1 VGGGNC
7 FCFMETRSRK
17 QREGTA
23 HRESPATPAGLKRA
37 RHSFVAASTAATSSL
52 TPSSTPTLSTPI
64 IPTAA
69 AAALLTGIAAVS
81 VCGLDPPPPASRA
94 TRFSTRTTTA
104 AAASVTSA
112 ARLPSETEMDFKGQG
127 LASGSKRD
135 HSKTRGKRG
144 GDQPLKYPFDE
155 GLGSEDSD
163 RENEKGKE
171 TEVEKERGRDRSDRE
186 RVVVAAA
193 ANGGD
198 EDDDGE
204 GGSPLHQNLASASSA
219 LHGLLRKLGAGFDDL
234 LPSSIPSSNQN
245 SRLRRILS
253 GLRAEGEEGRQ
264 LESLS
269 QLCELLSIGTE
280 DSLSRFSVDLFVPVL
295 VGLLSHEHNP
305 DMMLLAA
312 RALTHLCDV
321 LPSSCGAVIHYGAVP
336 SLCARLLTI
345 EYIDL
350 AEQVHHPSAYK
361 ILQMSPMCGSE
372 IHTLSWSS
380 GSSIPLSGCMSI
392 AYSAGQCCI
401 ELQTTVVKLIE
412 ICMYV

>member
-1 VGGGNC
+1 
-7 FCFMETRSRK
+7 METRSRK

-37 RHSFVAASTAATSSL
+37 RHSFVAASAAATSSL

-64 IPTAA
+64 IPTAAA

-127 LASGSKRD
+127 LASGSKRG

-144 GDQPLKYPFDE
+144 GDPLKHPFDE

-321 LPSSCGAVIHYGAVP
+321 LPSSCGAVVHYGAVP

-380 GSSIPLSGCMSI
+380 GSSIRLSGCMSI

>member
-1 VGGGNC
+1 
-7 FCFMETRSRK
+7 METRSRK

-144 GDQPLKYPFDE
+144 GGQPLKYPFDE

-171 TEVEKERGRDRSDRE
+171 TEMEKERGRDRSDRE

-321 LPSSCGAVIHYGAVP
+321 LPSSCGAVVHYGAVP